1 MNLSALRKTLTDLF
15 DDSSVNVYWYVP
27 AALIAPAV
35 IVIPSEPY
43 VEVLSIGKNKYKANF
58 DLTFAVGMQDNQ
70 AALDNIENLIF
81 SAIAALPVGWTYSA
95 ASQPIPQSLGQVD
108 VLVSKISV
116 SIIQS

>member
-1 MNLSALRKTLTDLF
+1 MNLSELRKTLTDLF
-15 DDSSVNVYWYVP
+15 DTTEVNVYWYVP

-35 IVIPSEPY
+35 IVVPSEPY
-43 VEVLSIGKNKYKANF
+43 IEVLSIGKNKYKANF

-95 ASQPIPQSLGQVD
+95 ASQPIPQSLGQAD
-108 VLVSKISV
+108 FLVSKISV
-116 SIIQS
+116 SFIQS

>member
-15 DDSSVNVYWYVP
+15 DPTTVNVYWFVP

-35 IVIPSEPY
+35 IVVPSDPY
-43 VEVLSIGKNKYKANF
+43 IEVLSIGRNKYKATF

-81 SAIAALPVGWTYSA
+81 DAIALLPVGWTYSN

-108 VLVSKISV
+108 VLVSKITV
-116 SIIQS
+116 SFIQS

>member
-1 MNLSALRKTLTDLF
+1 VNLSEIRKSLTDLF
-15 DDSSVNVYWYVP
+15 DTTEVNVYWYVP

-35 IVIPSEPY
+35 IVVPSDPY
-43 VEVLSIGKNKYKANF
+43 IEVLAIGKNKFKANF

-81 SAIAALPVGWTYSA
+81 KAIAALPVGWTYST
-95 ASQPIPQSLGQVD
+95 ASAPIPQDLGQVD

-116 SIIQS
+116 STIQQ